1 MLSLISLAFGLALAQ
16 GLPLGDD
23 LPVIGYYQPEQ
34 VHLSLGPV
42 DNSMTVTWS
51 TFNETGRYIFIQRV
65 LFSIVFILIKVI
77 CVQLYSKKLHGVNSY
92 CDIQLRSE

>member
-1 MLSLISLAFGLALAQ
+1 MLSLISLALGLALAQ
-16 GLPLGDD
+16 GSPPLGDD

-65 LFSIVFILIKVI
+65 LFSIVFILMKVI
-77 CVQLYSKKLHGVNSY
+77 CVQL
-92 CDIQLRSE
+92 